1 MSTISD
7 VAKRAGVSTM
17 TVSRVINHSG
27 YISQDTLERVEKA
40 IADLGFVPNALA
52 RSLRFKQTKTIAL
65 VLTDI
70 TNPFFTT
77 VARGVEDASSENGF
91 TVMFCNTDESEAEEA
106 ENLNT
111 LLQKQVDG
119 VLLVPAG
126 SSNESINYLQ
136 ERNIP
141 VVVLDRRVPDVKVDT
156 VRCDSIPGAFEMT
169 QHLLDLGHRRIG
181 LISGPMKISTSEDR
195 VTGYLQAM
203 HAAGIEIDPEWIHY
217 GLFTQTSGYQLAQ
230 KLIKLKPRPTAI
242 VAGNNFIAIGAYA
255 ALREAGLHIP
265 NDISLVTFDDLHSR
279 LVLEPFLTTVDQP
292 AYEMGYEATRLL
304 LEYMSMSEVLVLM
317 EGIEKSFP
325 GVHALSQCQFEL
337 RAGEVHALVGEN
349 GAGKSTLMKILT
361 GIYQKDAGR
370 ILYKGKKSIS
380 PTRALRNTWASAS
393 STRNST

>member
-304 LEYMSMSEVLVLM
+304 LEYMSAEPPM
-317 EGIEKSFP
+317 EPREI
-325 GVHALSQCQFEL
+325 
-337 RAGEVHALVGEN
+337 
-349 GAGKSTLMKILT
+349 IL
-361 GIYQKDAGR
+361 
-370 ILYKGKKSIS
+370 
-380 PTRALRNTWASAS
+380 PTRLIIRSSSGKPPTAPAKEAL
-393 STRNST
+393 